1 MDTLDKIKWIS
12 RHQEINPRL
21 SEIHEFIPIQ
31 SDLWYDIFCVE
42 QNELCLYPYIAYHAL
57 CYLEETDEET
67 NEETKKRIYE
77 LFDRIYLDICNG
89 YWGFFYK

>member
-31 SDLWYDIFCVE
+31 SDFWYDIFYVE
-42 QNELCLYPYIAYHAL
+42 WNELCLYPYLAYRAL
-57 CYLEETDEET
+57 CYLEEIESEEEK
-67 NEETKKRIYE
+67 NKIYE
-77 LFDRIYLDICNG
+77 LFDKIYLDVCNG
-89 YWGFFYK
+89 YWGFFYN